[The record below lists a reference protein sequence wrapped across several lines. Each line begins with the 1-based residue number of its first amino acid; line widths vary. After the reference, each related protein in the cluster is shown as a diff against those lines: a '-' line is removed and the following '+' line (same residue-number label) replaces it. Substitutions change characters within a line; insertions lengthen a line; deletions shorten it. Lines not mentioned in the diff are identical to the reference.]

1 MLPASKHQSDP
12 PPSPEQ
18 PPQPTS
24 HAQRETNA
32 DGAINW
38 PVPLTIA
45 LYHGPLYASSTGYE
59 TYGPYARYVG
69 EFARRF
75 SRVVVIAPVT
85 RDEST
90 AYRGCALP
98 GGNVEV
104 VELPAFDTH
113 VQASL
118 HIRALWRAFRRAL
131 DGVDGINCRNTA
143 PFGYLL
149 YYLARRRGV
158 GFFYH
163 FTSDPAAIIREG
175 RRFRG
180 AYGWFA
186 RLAYAVDFAVQ
197 KRVMRRTYSF
207 INGRTPFERF
217 KGITDRT
224 EMVISSTLT
233 KADLRPRETAALH
246 DPVRLLY
253 VGYFK
258 HMKGLE
264 HLVDAVALLRKR
276 GLSVEL
282 HLVGTGP
289 TEAAIRSQ
297 IAKLGLADHVRL
309 HGYVP
314 MGVRLNRHYDDADV
328 FVFPSLAEGSPRVVL
343 EAMAH
348 SLPVVSTPVGSVP
361 DLIEHGKSGLIAKP
375 GSADSLADA
384 VQRFIRDD
392 DLRCACMK
400 AGFHRVREHT
410 VERFVGKLAAKAVEI
425 ARHPSDER

>member
-1 MLPASKHQSDP
+1 MLPASKLQSNP
-12 PPSPEQ
+12 PPPE
-18 PPQPTS
+18 PPPPTS
-24 HAQRETNA
+24 RLQREANA
-32 DGAINW
+32 SGVINW

-69 EFARRF
+69 EFARLF

-85 RDEST
+85 RNEAT
-90 AYRGCALP
+90 PYRGCALP
-98 GGNVEV
+98 HENVEV

-113 VQASL
+113 VQASR
-118 HIRALWRAFRRAL
+118 HIRALWRAFRRAVHE
-131 DGVDGINCRNTA
+131 VDVINCRNTA

-149 YYLARRRGV
+149 YYLARTRGA

-163 FTSDPAAIIREG
+163 FTSDPAAIISEG

-180 AYGWFA
+180 PYGWFA
-186 RLAYAVDFAVQ
+186 RIAYAVDFAVQ

-217 KGITDRT
+217 SKITDRT

-233 KADLRPRETAALH
+233 QADLRPRETAPLH

-264 HLVDAVALLRKR
+264 HLIDAVALLRKR

-297 IAKLGLADHVRL
+297 IAKLALADHVRW

-314 MGVRLNRHYDDADV
+314 MGVELNRHYDDADV

-361 DLIEHGKSGLIAKP
+361 DLIEHGKSGLIAKRR
-375 GSADSLADA
+375 SADSLADA
-384 VQRFIRDD
+384 VERFICDD
-392 DLRCACMK
+392 DLRTACMK
-400 AGFHRVREHT
+400 TGFQRVREHT
-410 VERFVGKLAAKAVEI
+410 VERFVGKLATKAVEI
-425 ARHPSDER
+425 ARRPGDER